1 MKKLLILLFS
11 FLISFNSYG
20 EWVLMGTDSK
30 GSTWYVDYKKTSESN
45 GYKNYW
51 FLIDFDK
58 PDDGLLS
65 IKVNSEV
72 DCNGNRQ
79 RNTSISGYKGNMGL
93 GKEDGPEVALSEW
106 IIPVNIYK
114 ILFDYVCSIEPA
126 DFNAGA
132 KRWWYNQNDKDSGWS
147 IYLSDFELPNDYQT
161 YALLN
166 TYFDYM
172 VFRDWNKRDASLV
185 SNNEFNNF
193 KDYTVGIQ
201 SYYQNNSK
209 FSTDKIWDVATSLFD
224 WKYDFFG
231 NLNSNDYGTVRRYL
245 EKSNTKVYQFAI
257 DFELIDSPTT
267 KDI

>member
-209 FSTDKIWDVATSLFD
+209 FSTDKIWDVATALFD